1 MGITGEPS
9 AEQHK
14 LQEEEEAQSKLLK
27 EQEENEAQ
35 LKLLKE
41 QEENE
46 AQLKL
51 LKEQE
56 EKEAELKLL
65 KEQEAQAKLQDEFKK
80 LNDWKKISA
89 SFESQLKKAGGE
101 EFKKMKQGGTYIV
114 KQNLDE
120 LLDGWDPTA
129 KVHKTLKKGKELSTV
144 EEGKELSTLEEG
156 KELSTVKKDELILT
170 VPLRGL
176 KNYLEILNVGKQM
189 GEKSKDEVEMEKLI
203 KSLLHDDSRRKESD
217 SIEKFFKLKDALW
230 PKNPLKRKSE
240 SPSDYARDRQR
251 PRGE

>member
-1 MGITGEPS
+1 MGP
-9 AEQHK
+9 
-14 LQEEEEAQSKLLK
+14 
-27 EQEENEAQ
+27 
-35 LKLLKE
+35 
-41 QEENE
+41 
-46 AQLKL
+46 
-51 LKEQE
+51 
-56 EKEAELKLL
+56 
-65 KEQEAQAKLQDEFKK
+65 KK
-80 LNDWKKISA
+80 
-89 SFESQLKKAGGE
+89 Q
-101 EFKKMKQGGTYIV
+101 M
-114 KQNLDE
+114 LDE
-120 LLDGWDPTA
+120 ILESWANKKPPISPAEVFDHFEKA
-129 KVHKTLKKGKELSTV
+129 LKKGKELSTV